1 VRRAETKRILPW
13 LLLALLAGSSFTVCL
28 HVVQAA
34 SDHHR
39 LVEVQLGGKT
49 QCDQLAA
56 MGLDIIAVGSS
67 CMKAYVTDEQVSR
80 LEGMG
85 LTTKEVPLSEVIDES
100 VVGKTGAGVYH
111 TYAETTAELHQI
123 ELAHSDVAKVY
134 KIGQSIEGRDILALK
149 ISDKPAVEEP
159 SEPEVLYMG
168 CHHAREWISVE
179 MPLHLANYLVNNYG
193 TDPNITRLV
202 NERQTWIVPIVNPDG
217 LEYSQTAYTMWR
229 KNKRDNN
236 NNGAFD
242 PSYDGVDINR
252 NYGYKW
258 GYDNIGS
265 SPNPTNE
272 VYRGDHAFS
281 EPETQAIRSLALQHH
296 FVFSI
301 SYHSYGELMIYP
313 WGYKNADTT
322 DDKLFTDVA
331 TRMSGFNSY
340 IYGNPKDGVIYN
352 TNGDS
357 DDWLYGDRNT
367 IAYTFEVGTMFIPPE
382 SQIESIWQKNKYAS
396 LYLLQLADNPYQI
409 YPSIK
414 MYTDK
419 TEYSKNETMRLG
431 LNLINPNGAA
441 NVGVGVWVDM
451 PSGAKYWVVQEP
463 NVNIPKNFNYSNP
476 AWKTYT
482 LPTLEPG
489 NYSWHAMVVDSSTYH
504 VLSESI
510 AKWSF
515 KSASFLLDLAV
526 PEHRN
531 QISN

>member
-1 VRRAETKRILPW
+1 VRRAETKRILSW
-13 LLLALLAGSSFTVCL
+13 LLLALLAGSSLTVCL

-100 VVGKTGAGVYH
+100 VVGKTGAGLYH

-149 ISDKPAVEEP
+149 ISDNPAVEEP

-193 TDPNITRLV
+193 TDPNVTRLV

-217 LEYSQTAYTMWR
+217 LEYSQTVYSMWR

-258 GYDNIGS
+258 GYDDIGS
-265 SPNPTNE
+265 SPNPADE
-272 VYRGDHAFS
+272 VYRGEYAFS

-301 SYHSYGELMIYP
+301 SYHSYGELIIYP
-313 WGYKNADTT
+313 WGYKNADTA
-322 DDKLFTDVA
+322 DDKLFTDIA
-331 TRMSGFNSY
+331 ARMSGYNGY
-340 IYGNPKDGVIYN
+340 VYGNPKDGVIYN

-357 DDWLYGDRNT
+357 DD
-367 IAYTFEVGTMFIPPE
+367 
-382 SQIESIWQKNKYAS
+382 
-396 LYLLQLADNPYQI
+396 
-409 YPSIK
+409 
-414 MYTDK
+414 
-419 TEYSKNETMRLG
+419 
-431 LNLINPNGAA
+431 
-441 NVGVGVWVDM
+441 
-451 PSGAKYWVVQEP
+451 
-463 NVNIPKNFNYSNP
+463 
-476 AWKTYT
+476 
-482 LPTLEPG
+482 
-489 NYSWHAMVVDSSTYH
+489 
-504 VLSESI
+504 
-510 AKWSF
+510 
-515 KSASFLLDLAV
+515 
-526 PEHRN
+526 
-531 QISN
+531 